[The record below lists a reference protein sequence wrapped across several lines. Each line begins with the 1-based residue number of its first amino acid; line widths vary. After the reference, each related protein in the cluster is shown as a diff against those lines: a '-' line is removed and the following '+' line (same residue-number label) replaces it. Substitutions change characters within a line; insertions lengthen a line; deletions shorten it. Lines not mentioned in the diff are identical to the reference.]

1 MTYQAGQK
9 NFQVATGADN
19 IFAVRFHRQTELVD
33 ASTLVAGDYIAY
45 LERIWPVFT
54 AASAGTG
61 KVTLKLGH
69 GAFYEPELTLNDDDQ
84 VPLNPPAVWEEIDM
98 QVALPDTV
106 DTPPPATLAVPT
118 SIVGDDKVCLIN
130 IGHPWLDPFQQA
142 IDYSAGGPSGM
153 SLPYDLVGKFEG
165 QRIRVLTG
173 TISIIRS
180 AASLPVDPPV
190 IEEVLV

>member
-1 MTYQAGQK
+1 MTYQAGQR

-33 ASTLVAGDYIAY
+33 ASTLVTGDYIAY
-45 LERIWPVFT
+45 LERIWPVFHV
-54 AASAGTG
+54 APAGTG
-61 KVTLKLGH
+61 KVTIRLGH

-84 VPLNPPAVWEEIDM
+84 VPLNPPAEWEEIDM

-106 DTPPPATLAVPT
+106 ETLVVPT
-118 SIVGDDKVCLIN
+118 SIVGDGFVCLIN
-130 IGHPWLDPFQQA
+130 VGQTWLEPFQQA

-153 SLPYDLVGKFEG
+153 SLPYDLVGKFDG

-180 AASLPVDPPV
+180 AASPAVAPP
-190 IEEVLV
+190 EEVAP